1 MRNISQ
7 EVHLMKLDYLD
18 RGYVDENKLFLCLI
32 FIENN
37 EFCGQLNRH
46 ISRDNEFDMDSFIEL
61 VLERY
66 GSDGISIECKEMARL
81 KLTEWIQARID
92 KRKQAIES
100 SWNKSPYFDK
110 MIKDIIKGGL
120 KIINQTDNS
129 SNYGDLKE
137 LLQKYVEI
145 SIREKE
151 PERYVANEKLIKHRI
166 SVAISHIH

>member
-1 MRNISQ
+1 
-7 EVHLMKLDYLD
+7 MKLDYLD

-46 ISRDNEFDMDSFIEL
+46 ISRDDEFDMDSFIEL

-110 MIKDIIKGGL
+110 MIKDLIKGGL

-129 SNYGDLKE
+129 SNYGDSKE